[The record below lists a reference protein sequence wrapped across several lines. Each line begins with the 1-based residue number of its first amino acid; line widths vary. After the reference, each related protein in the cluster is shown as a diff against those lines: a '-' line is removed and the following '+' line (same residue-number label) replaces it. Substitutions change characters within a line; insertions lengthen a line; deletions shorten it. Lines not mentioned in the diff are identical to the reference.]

1 MMIAYFYLCFKNFYM
16 EDSRNGINL
25 KVKVVLP
32 ILLKSTIKY
41 RLNIVL
47 IVIILLQDVVFVY
60 NK

>member
-1 MMIAYFYLCFKNFYM
+1 M